1 MTDLEISDRDGRA
14 VLALPAILD
23 LGAAEGL
30 LAAARKLRGRPCDL
44 DAAAVSRFSSPCA
57 QVLLALHR
65 EADMALANP
74 SAALIAALDELG
86 LRDAFTIKV

>member
-1 MTDLEISDRDGRA
+1 MTDLAISERDGRA
-14 VLALPAILD
+14 VLTLPAVLD
-23 LGAAEGL
+23 MGAAEGL

-44 DAAAVSRFSSPCA
+44 DGAAVSRFSSPCA

-65 EADMALANP
+65 EADMALASP
-74 SAALIAALDELG
+74 SAALVSALDELG